1 MMAHGAHGQA
11 AYHGKVPFLRTI
23 LTSPNPQMSGS
34 WESHAI
40 QPKGGRRLR
49 VGDYRV
55 VFIIKGDVVT
65 TVKIGDRQEIYK

>member
-1 MMAHGAHGQA
+1 
-11 AYHGKVPFLRTI
+11 
-23 LTSPNPQMSGS
+23 MSGS

>member
-1 MMAHGAHGQA
+1 
-11 AYHGKVPFLRTI
+11 
-23 LTSPNPQMSGS
+23 
-34 WESHAI
+34 
-40 QPKGGRRLR
+40 LR